1 MVTKRCSLHTQK
13 ALSTYLAGTQVTHAT
28 SLEINCA
35 TLFVFNITLIFA
47 AVLTLSATHAL
58 AMTKAEYSADKTRIS
73 ADYRVNQAVCASMTG
88 NTKDDAKTN
97 CVTAAKAAFGKI

>member
-1 MVTKRCSLHTQK
+1 MTNWASRRGPMVTKRCSLHTQK

-58 AMTKAEYSADKTRIS
+58 AMTKAE
-73 ADYRVNQAVCASMTG
+73 CASVTG